1 MDYVK
6 EHLIPPTVYGLFAG
20 VGFTIAIKLTGIGP
34 KLGAAFAAIA
44 AS

>member
-20 VGFTIAIKLTGIGP
+20 VGFTLAIKLGGIGP
-34 KLGAAFAAIA
+34 KLGAVLAAV